1 MVLYIKIK
9 VCCRLETLKLISK
22 ESKREQEGLSACR
35 IREHS
40 QQRQVYSYFVTF
52 CTQKDGGKS
61 ERARSWGVSASRN
74 KTFSIIAM
82 NYFKIQ
88 PRGGYDRQAHR
99 SLLTLR
105 FYYYH
110 FAS

>member
-9 VCCRLETLKLISK
+9 VCWRLETLKLISK
-22 ESKREQEGLSACR
+22 ESKGEQEVLSACR

-40 QQRQVYSYFVTF
+40 RQRQVYSYFVTF
-52 CTQKDGGKS
+52 CTQKDEARVS
-61 ERARSWGVSASRN
+61 ARSWGVCASRN

-88 PRGGYDRQAHR
+88 PRGASDRQAHR